1 MLAVVAHQLGWH
13 GLEFAAVKHIQK
25 QRGQNIVAVVAQCD
39 FGATQF
45 LGRAVQDAAPQ
56 ATAQRAGGFALV
68 QHALHRGIS
77 VLFHDFKRHADG
89 CQVFRQHVFGKA
101 RLLLVKVHGHQLE
114 INRRGCLQL
123 AQNVQQRIAV
133 LAAGKADHD
142 FVAVF
147 NHLEIVDRIA
157 HRVAQAFVQFIVF

>member
-1 MLAVVAHQLGWH
+1 MLAVVAHQLGRH

-25 QRGQNIVAVVAQCD
+25 QRGQNIVTVVSQRD
-39 FGATQF
+39 FGTAQF

-56 ATAQRAGGFALV
+56 SAAQRTSGFALI
-68 QHALHRGIS
+68 QHPLHRGIS
-77 VLFHDFKRHADG
+77 VLFHNFERHADG
-89 CQVFRQHVFGKA
+89 RQVFRQHVFGETG
-101 RLLLVKVHGHQLE
+101 LLLVKVHSHQLE

-133 LAAGKADHD
+133 FATGKADHD

>member
-1 MLAVVAHQLGWH
+1 MLAVVAHQLGRH

-25 QRGQNIVAVVAQCD
+25 QRGQNIVTVVSQRD
-39 FGATQF
+39 FGTAQF

-56 ATAQRAGGFALV
+56 TAAQRTGSFALV
-68 QHALHRGIS
+68 QYPLHRGIS
-77 VLFHDFKRHADG
+77 VLFHDFERHADG
-89 CQVFRQHVFGKA
+89 RQVFRQHVFGEA
-101 RLLLVKVHGHQLE
+101 GLLLVKVHGHQFE
-114 INRRGCLQL
+114 IDRRRSLQL
-123 AQNVQQRIAV
+123 AQNIQQRVAV

-157 HRVAQAFVQFIVF
+157 HRVTQAFVQFIVF